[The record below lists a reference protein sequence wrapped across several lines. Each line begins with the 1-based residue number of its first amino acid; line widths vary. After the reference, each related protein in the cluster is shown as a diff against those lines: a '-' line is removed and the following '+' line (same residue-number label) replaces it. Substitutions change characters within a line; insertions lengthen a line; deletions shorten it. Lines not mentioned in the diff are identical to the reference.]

1 MRGTVIVSFARG
13 REYELRITAGDKPL
27 PTAQEGEL
35 WLSQQF
41 EELGCTPRS
50 MVGKVLALD
59 RVLEVAREADEKRFR
74 GDIAWAEQYARAV
87 LATLNR
93 PSVRVDVE
101 AGTVG

>member
-1 MRGTVIVSFARG
+1 MRGTVFVVFAPD

-27 PTAQEGEL
+27 PTSQAGDL

-50 MVGKVLALD
+50 MVGKVLVLD
-59 RVLEVAREADEKRFR
+59 KVLEVAREAGEKRFA
-74 GDIAWAEQYARAV
+74 GDVAWAEQYARAV

-93 PSVRVDVE
+93 ESVRVNIAE
-101 AGTVG
+101 NTVG

>member
-1 MRGTVIVSFARG
+1 MRGTVIVSFAQG
-13 REYELRITAGDKPL
+13 REYELRITAGDAPL
-27 PTAQEGEL
+27 PSAQEGEL

-59 RVLEVAREADEKRFR
+59 RVLEVAREAGEKRFA
-74 GDIAWAEQYARAV
+74 GDIAWAERYARAV

-93 PSVRVDVE
+93 DTVRVDI
-101 AGTVG
+101 ARDTVG

>member
-50 MVGKVLALD
+50 LVGKVLALD
-59 RVLEVAREADEKRFR
+59 RILEVAREASEKRFR

>member
-1 MRGTVIVSFARG
+1 MRGSVIVVFAPD

-27 PTAQEGEL
+27 PAAQEGDL

-50 MVGKVLALD
+50 MVGKVLVLD
-59 RVLEVAREADEKRFR
+59 KVLEVAREAGEKRFA
-74 GDIAWAEQYARAV
+74 GDIAWAELYARAV

-93 PSVRVDVE
+93 ESVRVNIAE
-101 AGTVG
+101 NTVG

>member
-1 MRGTVIVSFARG
+1 MRGNVIVVFAPD

-27 PTAQEGEL
+27 PSVQEGDL
-35 WLSQQF
+35 WLSRQF

-50 MVGKVLALD
+50 MVGKVLILD
-59 RVLEVAREADEKRFR
+59 KVLEVARETGEKRFA

-93 PSVRVDVE
+93 ESVRVNIAE
-101 AGTVG
+101 NTVG